1 MERCFAPAGRIVANR
16 APCQGTK
23 NRGLCEYRMQLPGTE
38 FFWEPSL
45 GVLERWYCRLW
56 GMPIVGLRIRLR
68 RLAKLLPSNATTVLD
83 AGCGRGVMT
92 RMLALRYANAMID
105 AVDENESAQKTNTQ
119 LAAHMGLQNCQFL
132 VADVTQYE
140 ALDRYDLIVS
150 VDNLEH
156 VKDDQAVLGHFFRS
170 MRNDGVLVVHVPH
183 FYRRWPLFH
192 WSENFDVP
200 GHVRP
205 GYHLP
210 ELLERVRRAGFVV
223 SRFGFSYG
231 FLENLINNISYAI
244 TGAKEQRKMVYAVL
258 FPLLNALAWLGQ
270 WSNPQMGAGVW
281 LVAKKLSAVKAL
293 PRQEEED
300 EPLV

>member
-1 MERCFAPAGRIVANR
+1 MR
-16 APCQGTK
+16 
-23 NRGLCEYRMQLPGTE
+23 LPGTE
-38 FFWEPSL
+38 FFWDPAL
-45 GVLERWYCRLW
+45 GVLERWYCRLL
-56 GMPIVGLRIRLR
+56 GIPIVGLRIRLR
-68 RLAKLLPSNATTVLD
+68 RLAKLLPADAKVVLD

-92 RMLALRYANAMID
+92 RMLALRYSSAVID
-105 AVDENESAQKTNTQ
+105 AIDENQSAQSTNIE
-119 LAAHMGLQNCQFL
+119 LARHMGLQNCRFL

-140 ALDRYDLIVS
+140 AADRYDLIVS

-156 VKDDQAVLGHFFRS
+156 VSDDQAVLARFFLS
-170 MRNDGVLVVHVPH
+170 MQNDGLLVVHVPH

-192 WSENFDVP
+192 WSMNFDVP

-231 FLENLINNISYAI
+231 FIENLINNISYAI
-244 TGAKEQRKMVYAVL
+244 TGAKEQRKLIYAAL
-258 FPLLNALAWLGQ
+258 FPVLNTLAWLGQ
-270 WSNPQMGAGVW
+270 WSTPGMGAGVW
-281 LVAKKLSAVKAL
+281 VVARKAVVAKHPPKA
-293 PRQEEED
+293 EAED